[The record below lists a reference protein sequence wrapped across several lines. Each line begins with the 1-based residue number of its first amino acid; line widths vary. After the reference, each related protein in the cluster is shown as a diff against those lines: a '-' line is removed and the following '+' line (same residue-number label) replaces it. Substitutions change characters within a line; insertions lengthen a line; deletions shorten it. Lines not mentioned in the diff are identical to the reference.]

1 MEVFRG
7 DTTTLKCSG
16 RGYPQANVT
25 WLRNGVALTNNS
37 KYSIIGNLST
47 SFVGNELTFD
57 SSITINSLVKVDE
70 GNYTCQAQ
78 IGNLNLTAE
87 IDFRVTVIIPGK
99 LSIHHEFESHY
110 LFCSGSNYHSAPS
123 F

>member
-1 MEVFRG
+1 MK
-7 DTTTLKCSG
+7 TLTCSG

-37 KYSIIGNLST
+37 KYSIVVT
-47 SFVGNELTFD
+47 FVGNELTFD

-78 IGNLNLTAE
+78 IGDLNSTAE
-87 IDFRVTVIIPGK
+87 IFRVTVIIPGK

-110 LFCSGSNYHSAPS
+110 FVLQWLLLSFCALLLT
-123 F
+123 